1 MVSRGGVSSQA
12 RFPVLTRKASS
23 VSQAQA
29 TIWGSASSSSGLR
42 PASAMAMAAPATKRR
57 KTDHVSS
64 SDEDDDASF
73 ASFSDDAAEGAEDE
87 VNGAG
92 SGEDEDEE
100 MDDLEESEGGSDD
113 EVSDD
118 ENHQGERGTPIAISK
133 TPPTTSDTRR
143 KPNRA
148 SQAGASAY
156 ANGSYKSNVFK
167 LQVDELLLHIRPRQG
182 QREGNAEAVLHKLKK
197 TIEHIPPR
205 GPFLLQDA
213 ERDLIK
219 EKVAIPF
226 PEPRPPK
233 DAKYKFAYAKPSI
246 INVVGSFALKT
257 SLRSRDR
264 VEVDMIVVMPS
275 SIFEDKDYLNY
286 RYFYKRA
293 YYLACIAAGLQK
305 AYKNEYQIRFKLMHN
320 DPLKPILAVSS
331 AEKSGEALPADKWS
345 VNIIPCV
352 GEAQFSVD
360 KLRPEKNCVRAASGD
375 EADKQPPTPFYNSSL
390 RADMLMME
398 YLKLLHGASRRCD
411 AFKDACLLGSTWLR
425 QRDLASTNEKGGFG
439 NFEWNAFMALCL
451 QGGGA
456 NDKPL
461 LSDGYS
467 SYQLFKAT
475 LQLIAMKDFIKN
487 PLRIGSASDAPK
499 ITGLVA
505 WDAERRHNVLY
516 RASEWAY
523 KRIRSEARSTLATL
537 GDQMQDGFDATFIL
551 RLHEASY
558 SSDYV
563 VQIPE
568 RLLLRGTNSSD
579 HDSHQHLQMLYDV
592 LRKGLGD
599 RVTSIFIQTDAVVPW
614 DLGSSRPRAA
624 VNSLVTVG
632 LVVNPDTVR
641 RTVDHGP
648 SAEQKTESAAFR
660 KFWGEKAELRRF
672 KDGSILESLVWSS
685 PQGSGHSVLEQV
697 VRFLL
702 GHHFGAVTLDDV
714 KLFGDDFGKLIR
726 GGSDIRSFEPLMT
739 RYKQFESDVRDL
751 RDLPLS
757 IRQIMPASGQL
768 CYSSIRPPANGHG
781 KPVPADVTIQ
791 FEGSGRWPDDLV
803 AIQRTKIAFLLKIND
818 MLSESVDGITTRI
831 GLENEGQDTLN
842 QGFLDVTYEQDATFR
857 LRIYHDREQTLLERQ
872 LKSKTTDPKTRE
884 IAAIGLARYKREYV
898 KAPAQC
904 QAITRLSTRFPA
916 LSGAIRLTKKWFASH
931 LLTNHIPEEV
941 VELLVV
947 RTFTQP
953 SPWQTPSS
961 VQTGFLRTLF
971 WISRWDWRV
980 DPLIVDLSASGDLKQ
995 ADMQTIRTNL
1005 EAWRKLDPAMNRVAL
1020 FAASNLDHDGTTWT
1034 DGTPAK
1040 VVAGRMTALAKAAC
1054 AEVAEKQLELDPA
1067 SLFSSP
1073 LSDFDFVLHL
1083 NPTFI
1088 AGKTRK
1094 SSTSIPT
1101 FKNLELDTIA
1111 DTDLIGF
1118 DPVKS
1123 FLTELE
1129 SVYGS
1134 AILFF
1139 YGASERS
1146 VITALWSPLTAR
1158 RSWKVNL
1165 AYSTIPVKAESDDGD
1180 VQADLNKTAILA
1192 EISRLGG
1199 DLIEKV
1205 EVVKPLK

>member
-1 MVSRGGVSSQA
+1 MA
-12 RFPVLTRKASS
+12 P
-23 VSQAQA
+23 
-29 TIWGSASSSSGLR
+29 
-42 PASAMAMAAPATKRR
+42 PASKRR

-73 ASFSDDAAEGAEDE
+73 ASFSDDAGEGAEDG
-87 VNGAG
+87 VDGVDGAEL
-92 SGEDEDEE
+92 GEDEETGDA
-100 MDDLEESEGGSDD
+100 EESGEGSDG
-113 EVSDD
+113 EVSDGVD
-118 ENHQGERGTPIAISK
+118 DKEERGATIATLK
-133 TPPTTSDTRR
+133 TPSAASDSRR
-143 KPNRA
+143 KADRA
-148 SQAGASAY
+148 SQAGASVY

-167 LQVDELLLHIRPRQG
+167 LQVDELLTHIRPRQG
-182 QREGNAEAVLHKLKK
+182 QREGNAEAALHKFKK
-197 TIEHIPPR
+197 TIEQIPPR
-205 GPFLLQDA
+205 ARSPLQDA

-264 VEVDMIVVMPS
+264 ADVDMIVVMPS

-286 RYFYKRA
+286 RYVYKRA
-293 YYLACIAAGLQK
+293 YYLACIAAGLQRAHK
-305 AYKNEYQIRFKLMHN
+305 DEYQIRFKLLHN
-320 DPLKPILAVSS
+320 DPLKPILAVSP
-331 AEKSGEALPADKWS
+331 AEKSEDVLPADKWS

-352 GEAQFSVD
+352 GEAQFSVE
-360 KLRPEKNCVRAASGD
+360 KLRPEKNCVRVVSGD
-375 EADKQPPTPFYNSSL
+375 EADKQPSTPFYNSSL
-390 RADMLMME
+390 RADMLMLE

-425 QRDLASTNEKGGFG
+425 QRNFASTSEKGGFG

-475 LQLIAMKDFIKN
+475 LHLLAMKDLIKN
-487 PLRIGSASDAPK
+487 PLRIGSASDSPNLS
-499 ITGLVA
+499 GPVA
-505 WDAERRHNVLY
+505 WDAQRRHNLLY
-516 RASEWAY
+516 RTSEWSY
-523 KRIRSEARSTLATL
+523 RRIRSEARATLTTL
-537 GDQMQDGFDATFIL
+537 GDQMHDGFEATFIL
-551 RLHEASY
+551 RLSEPLY
-558 SSDYV
+558 SSDYT

-568 RLLLRGTNSSD
+568 RLLLRSTQSSD
-579 HDSHQHLQMLYDV
+579 HDSQQHLQMLYDV

-599 RVTSIFIQTDAVVPW
+599 RIAGITIETDAVAPW
-614 DLGSSRPRAA
+614 HVGSSRPKAA
-624 VNSLVTVG
+624 LKGLVTVG
-632 LVVNPDTVR
+632 LIVNPDTVR

-648 SAEQKTESAAFR
+648 SAEQKVESAAFR

-685 PQGSGHSVLEQV
+685 PQASGHSVLEQV

-714 KLFGDDFGKLIR
+714 RFFGDDFNKLVR
-726 GGSDIRSFEPLMT
+726 GGSDIKSFEPLMA
-739 RYKQFESDVRDL
+739 RYKQFENDIRDL
-751 RDLPLS
+751 HDLPLS

-781 KPVPADVTIQ
+781 SPVPADVTIQ

-842 QGFLDVTYEQDATFR
+842 QAFLDITYEQDATFR

-872 LKSKTTDPKTRE
+872 LKSKTTDPKTRG

-898 KAPAQC
+898 KAPAQT
-904 QAITRLSTRFPA
+904 QAITRLCTRFPA
-916 LSGAIRLTKKWFASH
+916 LSGAIRLAKKWFASH
-931 LLTNHIPEEV
+931 LLTNHIPEQFI
-941 VELLVV
+941 ELLVV

-971 WISRWDWRV
+971 WISRWDWRA

-995 ADMQTIRTNL
+995 ADIQAIRTNF

-1020 FAASNLDHDGTTWT
+1020 FAASNLDHEGTTWT

-1054 AEVAEKQLELDPA
+1054 AEISEQQLSLEPA

-1083 NPTFI
+1083 NPTFV
-1088 AGKTRK
+1088 AGKSRR
-1094 SSTSIPT
+1094 SSKPAPT

-1111 DTDLIGF
+1111 DTDLVGF
-1118 DPVKS
+1118 DPVRS
-1123 FLTELE
+1123 FLEELE

-1146 VITALWSPLTAR
+1146 VITGLWSPLTAR

-1165 AYSTIPVKAESDDGD
+1165 VYSTIPVKSESEDAD
-1180 VQADLNKTAILA
+1180 VQASLNKNSILA
-1192 EISRLGG
+1192 EIARLGG
-1199 DLIEKV
+1199 DMVEKV
-1205 EVVKPLK
+1205 EVVK